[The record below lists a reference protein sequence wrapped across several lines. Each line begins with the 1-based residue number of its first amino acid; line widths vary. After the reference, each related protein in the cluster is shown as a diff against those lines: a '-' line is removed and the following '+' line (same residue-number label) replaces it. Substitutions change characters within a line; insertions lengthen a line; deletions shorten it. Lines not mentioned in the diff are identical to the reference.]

1 MKTLIINRKVIKA
14 FIIFSLFFFAIDLVY
29 KTIYNINYLTREKCI
44 LYRML
49 PKLGF
54 LVFEYFIELSMILIV
69 GIFLAAIL
77 ESYFTKYR
85 RFYPKNTIAAFL
97 YASFLPVCACATIP
111 LVSSM
116 IEKLRFRTIITF
128 IVAAPLLSP
137 YIIMLSFSVIG
148 VKYSILRIA
157 SAFLLSILSG
167 FVVEFFYRKDETE
180 GLVEFN
186 ACNPNECY
194 SHKPD
199 IYLQTY
205 EIFKKI
211 LPYLIIAGIAGIVI
225 ETVAPAIFLT
235 NHKIP
240 NNLIGI
246 ILVIL
251 AGIPVYFCH
260 GAEVLFLRPLIHQSG
275 LPLGTAIAFSLAS
288 TSVCITS
295 FVMLIRFIGIK
306 LSIIL
311 LANLIIVTLLLGLLI
326 NSTVPEISFA
336 R

>member
-1 MKTLIINRKVIKA
+1 MKTLINNRKVIKG
-14 FIIFSLFFFAIDLVY
+14 FIIFSLLFFAIDLVY
-29 KTIYNINYLTREKCI
+29 KTINNINYLTREKCI

-54 LVFEYFIELSMILIV
+54 LIFEYFIELSLILIV

-77 ESYFTKYR
+77 ESYFTKYQ

-97 YASFLPVCACATIP
+97 YASLLPVCACATIP

-116 IEKLRFRTIITF
+116 RDKLKFRTIITF
-128 IVAAPLLSP
+128 LVAAPLLSP
-137 YIIMLSFSVIG
+137 YIIILSFSVIG

-180 GLVEFN
+180 GLVVFN

-211 LPYLIIAGIAGIVI
+211 LPYLIIAVIAGIVI

-295 FVMLIRFIGIK
+295 FVMLIKFIGRK
-306 LSIIL
+306 LTFIL

-326 NSTVPEISFA
+326 NATVPEISFA

>member
-1 MKTLIINRKVIKA
+1 MKTLINNRKIIKG

-29 KTIYNINYLTREKCI
+29 KTINNINYLTREKCI

-54 LVFEYFIELSMILIV
+54 LVFEYFIELSLIIIV
-69 GIFLAAIL
+69 GIFMAAIL
-77 ESYFTKYR
+77 ESYFTKYQ

-111 LVSSM
+111 LISSM
-116 IEKLRFRTIITF
+116 REKLKFRTIITF
-128 IVAAPLLSP
+128 VVAAPLLSP

-148 VKYSILRIA
+148 VKYTIARIV

-167 FVVEFFYRKDETE
+167 FIVEFFYIKDETD
-180 GLVEFN
+180 GLLVFN
-186 ACNPNECY
+186 TCNPNEC
-194 SHKPD
+194 SSQNPD
-199 IYLQTY
+199 IYLRTY

-211 LPYLIIAGIAGIVI
+211 LPYVIIAGIAGIAV
-225 ETVAPAIFLT
+225 ETVAPVNFLT
-235 NHKIP
+235 KHKIP
-240 NNLIGI
+240 NNVIGI

-275 LPLGTAIAFSLAS
+275 LPLGTALAFSLAS

-295 FVMLIRFIGIK
+295 FVMLIKFIGKK
-306 LSIIL
+306 LTIIL
-311 LANLIIVTLLLGLLI
+311 LANLIIITLLLGLLI
-326 NSTVPEISFA
+326 NETVL
-336 R
+336 